1 MDNATVIL
9 ELAANHSN
17 QETALV
23 ARVSYNISF
32 VSRVDLMFINSTAA
46 QLRVA
51 YNVAYNVS
59 IVKTV
64 YGRYTTTTAFKLSY
78 GESCT
83 YKLFLFLSLAY
94 YELLR

>member
-1 MDNATVIL
+1 MDNATVTL
-9 ELAANHSN
+9 ELAANRSN

-32 VSRVDLMFINSTAA
+32 VPQVDLMFINSTVA

-51 YNVAYNVS
+51 YSVEYNVS
-59 IVKTV
+59 IAKTIC
-64 YGRYTTTTAFKLSY
+64 GQYTTTTTLKLSY